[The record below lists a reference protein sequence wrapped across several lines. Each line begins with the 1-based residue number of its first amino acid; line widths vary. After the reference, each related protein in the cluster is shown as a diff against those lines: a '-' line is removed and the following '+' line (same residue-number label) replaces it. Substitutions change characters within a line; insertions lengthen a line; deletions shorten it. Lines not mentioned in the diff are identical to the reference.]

1 MKIVQESLNKDFI
14 LYNKFFYVIKNYNLS
29 LERKDLALFCT
40 FEFKLKKSL
49 KMI

>member
-14 LYNKFFYVIKNYNLS
+14 LYNKFFYVIKNYKLFWKEKIWPYFVHLNL
-29 LERKDLALFCT
+29 
-40 FEFKLKKSL
+40 KLKKSL